1 MQQCG
6 RTRQTRYSSSPPTKK
21 VSCPGCMACVDIL
34 CKVTCG
40 DLVGVGDPEM
50 THNALRGSHLPRLAV
65 NAIEAK
71 GLHGV
76 G

>member
-1 MQQCG
+1 
-6 RTRQTRYSSSPPTKK
+6 
-21 VSCPGCMACVDIL
+21 MACVDIL